1 MFLWPWGFSRQE
13 YWNGLPFL
21 VISTICYTG
30 EYICTKTDG
39 YGFVLFL
46 FSCSVMSNSQQPY
59 VLQHTRL
66 LCPSSSPRICSNSCP
81 LSQWCHPTISSSVV
95 PFSSSLQSFPA
106 SESFLMSW
114 LVTSGSQS
122 IGASA
127 SASVLTMN
135 IQGWFP
141 LGLTGLISLQ
151 PKGFSRVFSK
161 TAVLQHSVFF
171 MVQLSHPFMTTGKPY
186 LWLYGSL
193 SANYCLF
200 FNTLS
205 RFVIGFLP
213 RSKGLLI
220 LRLKS
225 PSAVIMKP
233 KKIKSLCFHVFPSIC
248 HEVMEQ
254 DAMILVFECWVLSP
268 LFHSPLLP
276 SSRSSLGPLCFL
288 P

>member
-1 MFLWPWGFSRQE
+1 
-13 YWNGLPFL
+13 
-21 VISTICYTG
+21 
-30 EYICTKTDG
+30 
-39 YGFVLFL
+39 
-46 FSCSVMSNSQQPY
+46 MSNSRWPY

-81 LSQWCHPTISSSVV
+81 LSQWCHPAISSSVV
-95 PFSSSLQSFPA
+95 PFSSNLQSFPA
-106 SESFLMSW
+106 SESFLMSR
-114 LVTSGSQS
+114 LFTSGSQS
-122 IGASA
+122 IGTSA
-127 SASVLTMN
+127 SASVLPMN
-135 IQGWFP
+135 IQGWSP

-161 TAVLQHSVFF
+161 TTVLQHSVFY
-171 MVQLSHPFMTTGKPY
+171 MVQLSHPFMTPGKPY

-193 SANYCLF
+193 SANYVLF

-220 LRLKS
+220 LRLQS
-225 PSAVIMKP
+225 PSAVILKP

-248 HEVMEQ
+248 HEVMGQ
-254 DAMILVFECWVLSP
+254 DAMILVFECWVLSQ

>member
-1 MFLWPWGFSRQE
+1 
-13 YWNGLPFL
+13 
-21 VISTICYTG
+21 
-30 EYICTKTDG
+30 
-39 YGFVLFL
+39 
-46 FSCSVMSNSQQPY
+46 MSNSQWPY

-81 LSQWCHPTISSSVV
+81 LNQWCHPAISSSVV

-114 LVTSGSQS
+114 LITSGSQS
-122 IGASA
+122 IGTSA
-127 SASVLTMN
+127 SASVLPMN

-186 LWLYGSL
+186 LWLYWSL

-205 RFVIGFLP
+205 SFVIGFLP
-213 RSKGLLI
+213 RSNCLLI

>member
-1 MFLWPWGFSRQE
+1 M
-13 YWNGLPFL
+13 
-21 VISTICYTG
+21 
-30 EYICTKTDG
+30 
-39 YGFVLFL
+39 
-46 FSCSVMSNSQQPY
+46 FSCSVWLWSHGF
-59 VLQHTRL
+59 QHARL
-66 LCPSSSPRICSNSCP
+66 PCASPSPRICSNSCP
-81 LSQWCHPTISSSVV
+81 LSQWCHPAISSSVV
-95 PFSSSLQSFPA
+95 PFSSNLQSFPA
-106 SESFLMSW
+106 SESFLMSR
-114 LVTSGSQS
+114 LFTSGSQS
-122 IGASA
+122 IGTAA
-127 SASVLTMN
+127 SASVLPMN
-135 IQGWFP
+135 IQGWSP

-161 TAVLQHSVFF
+161 TTVLQHSVFY
-171 MVQLSHPFMTTGKPY
+171 MVQLSHPFMTPGKPY

-193 SANYCLF
+193 SANYVLF

-220 LRLKS
+220 LRLQS
-225 PSAVIMKP
+225 PSAVILKS

>member
-1 MFLWPWGFSRQE
+1 MLEKKSLSLVQFSRSIMSDSLWPHGLQHQNFVSIINSWSSLELMSIELVMPSNHLIFSRPLLL
-13 YWNGLPFL
+13 LPSIFPSIR
-21 VISTICYTG
+21 VFSN
-30 EYICTKTDG
+30 ES
-39 YGFVLFL
+39 VLHI
-46 FSCSVMSNSQQPY
+46 MWPN
-59 VLQHTRL
+59 
-66 LCPSSSPRICSNSCP
+66 I
-81 LSQWCHPTISSSVV
+81 
-95 PFSSSLQSFPA
+95 
-106 SESFLMSW
+106 E
-114 LVTSGSQS
+114 
-122 IGASA
+122 ASA
-127 SASVLTMN
+127 SAAVLSMN
-135 IQGWFP
+135 IQHWSP

-171 MVQLSHPFMTTGKPY
+171 MVQLSYPFMTTGKPY

-193 SANYCLF
+193 SANYVLF

>member
-21 VISTICYTG
+21 VISTICCTG

-46 FSCSVMSNSQQPY
+46 FSCSVMSNSQWPY

-66 LCPSSSPRICSNSCP
+66 LCPSSTPRICSNSCP

-127 SASVLTMN
+127 SVLPMN
-135 IQGWFP
+135 IPGWFP
-141 LGLTGLISLQ
+141 LGLT
-151 PKGFSRVFSK
+151 
-161 TAVLQHSVFF
+161 VLAAQW
-171 MVQLSHPFMTTGKPY
+171 T
-186 LWLYGSL
+186 
-193 SANYCLF
+193 
-200 FNTLS
+200 
-205 RFVIGFLP
+205 
-213 RSKGLLI
+213 
-220 LRLKS
+220 LKS
-225 PSAVIMKP
+225 
-233 KKIKSLCFHVFPSIC
+233 
-248 HEVMEQ
+248 
-254 DAMILVFECWVLSP
+254 
-268 LFHSPLLP
+268 LF
-276 SSRSSLGPLCFL
+276 
-288 P
+288 